1 MAKRRTWQSA
11 AAVLRSLGGPLLI
24 GMVAFTLLTLAMHRG
39 LISHPILIRYLT
51 AHPVSYVATA
61 MFCVGMASLGIKA
74 FDLIRQYRAG
84 DLDFS
89 PEDVPAIRS
98 GDDASA
104 LLQRWREICREA
116 GKGFERTYLAR
127 RIEAGLDHVI
137 RRGSG
142 DGLEEELKYQTD
154 LDAGEQHESYSLV
167 RIVTWATPMLGFLGT
182 VIGISEALGNLTVGD
197 GGGFETM
204 LAGLKSSLYVAFDT
218 TAQALTLSIM
228 LMFVQ
233 FIDDRFEKSLLS
245 QVERQANRMLLER
258 LPVESTATDPVARS
272 IERSSRQLLESVGM
286 LTERQ
291 SELWSDAFARA
302 QSGWESSTRTSTEL
316 VEAGLRSTV
325 GDSVERWQ
333 SAFLEM
339 METAESR
346 WQARWEQLH
355 LALSENARRMQ
366 GQQQEMIR
374 HGEVLE
380 RTVATT
386 GEVLR
391 LQEALERNLDRV
403 AGAGQFEEAIL
414 NLSAAIHLLNGRL
427 AGGSGTSRVDRAA
440 AESREKAA

>member
-104 LLQRWREICREA
+104 LLERWREICREA

-142 DGLEEELKYQTD
+142 DGLEEELKYQAD

-233 FIDDRFEKSLLS
+233 FLDDRFEKSLLA

-258 LPVESTATDPVARS
+258 LPVESTTTDPVARS
-272 IERSSRQLLESVGM
+272 IERSSRQLIESVGA

-291 SELWSDAFARA
+291 TELWSEAFARA

-339 METAESR
+339 METDESR

-386 GEVLR
+386 GEVIR

-427 AGGSGTSRVDRAA
+427 AGGSGTSRADRAA